1 MDSQKYEKEIIII
14 KTRLQCV
21 SSIYKMCRQK
31 HTNVTETELSSS
43 SSSSQSLGFENGRV
57 REFWWIPYRIGRI
70 VSASSFCV
78 LGFPLDLVRLRLFL
92 DRQYLEKP
100 PFSGHFSSLF
110 VS

>member
-1 MDSQKYEKEIIII
+1 
-14 KTRLQCV
+14 
-21 SSIYKMCRQK
+21 MCRQK